1 MELIFIIVVL
11 IFSVVIHEVSHGYMA
26 ERLGDNTARLAGRL
40 TLNPIKHL
48 DPVGSFLVPAV
59 LAYLGG
65 VVFGWA
71 RPVPYNPRNL
81 RNLRRD
87 EALVAAAGPISNI
100 IISVAFALIYR
111 NILDVSLFVII
122 IQINLS
128 LAVFNLIPIPPL
140 DGSKIF
146 FALLPQRGLFLEIR
160 NALEGQWFIILL
172 LIIFLGLD
180 FVSWVIFMVYRLLM
194 GEMGL

>member
-140 DGSKIF
+140 DGSKIL
-146 FALLPQRGLFLEIR
+146 FAFLPQRGMFLEIK
-160 NALEGQWFIILL
+160 NALEGQGFIILL
-172 LIIFLGLD
+172 LVIFLGLD
-180 FVSWVIFMVYRLLM
+180 FVSWIIFMAYRLLM
-194 GEMGL
+194 GGIG

>member
-1 MELIFIIVVL
+1 ML